1 MERHLHLKG
10 KRSAVLGIGDN
21 GSSVINQYQ
30 LRNIG
35 TCHSQVEE
43 RKKYVLFIK

>member
-1 MERHLHLKG
+1 V
-10 KRSAVLGIGDN
+10 ALGIGGD

-30 LRNIG
+30 LSSIG

-43 RKKYVLFIK
+43 RKKYVLYIE